1 MSDETK
7 IEGAIKLEDVDF
19 YKWMYLNEV
28 VNRKEAEVEAMRSQ
42 MEMAHRNL
50 NAFAAAMAKQHDVTF
65 EEYGLDVSTQSL
77 IPKNKKD
84 DTKETSTSDTE
95 GVVRDE

>member
-7 IEGAIKLEDVDF
+7 IEGAIKLEDGDF
-19 YKWMYLNEV
+19 YRWMYLNEV
-28 VNRKEAEVEAMRSQ
+28 VNRKEAEMEVSRSQ

-50 NAFAAAMAKQHDVTF
+50 NAYAAAVLKKHDVTF
-65 EEYGLDVSTQSL
+65 EEYSLDVSTQSL

-84 DTKETSTSDTE
+84 DKKGTSTRDTE
-95 GVVRDE
+95 GVVQDE